1 MSEDPKIK
9 KVVTVKKAA
18 AKPKKTHEEDT
29 APHEKPKPKS
39 KKPIIEASYGTGRR
53 KTAIAR
59 VYIIKGSGKID
70 VNSKPY
76 QQYFCNRPI
85 LIKIIDRPL
94 KELNLTGAFDIK
106 AAVHGGGITAQADA
120 VRMGIARAL
129 VEFNPENRIILRK
142 LDLLKRD
149 PRAKERKKYGL
160 KRARKAFQYSKR

>member
-1 MSEDPKIK
+1 MPEDPKIK
-9 KVVTVKKAA
+9 KVVTVKKAP
-18 AKPKKTHEEDT
+18 AKPKKTHKEAAEPHQT
-29 APHEKPKPKS
+29 AKPKKAV
-39 KKPIIEASYGTGRR
+39 IQTSYGTGRR

-59 VYIIKGSGKID
+59 VYIVKGSGKID
-70 VNSKPY
+70 VNAKPY
-76 QQYFCNRPI
+76 QQYFCNRPV

-94 KELNLTGAFDIK
+94 KEVNAEGAFDIK
-106 AAVHGGGITAQADA
+106 AMVYGGGITAQADA

-129 VEFNPENRIILRK
+129 VDFNPENRAVLRK